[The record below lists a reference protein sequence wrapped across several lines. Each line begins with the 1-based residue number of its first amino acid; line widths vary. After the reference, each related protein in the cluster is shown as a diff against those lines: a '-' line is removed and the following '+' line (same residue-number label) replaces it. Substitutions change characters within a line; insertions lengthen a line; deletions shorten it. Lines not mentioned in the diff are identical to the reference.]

1 MKIHFPLLGFNLSG
15 GVRLIIR
22 LANGMAKFGHQV
34 RFTVPAYRAKPFFSV
49 DPGVEII
56 QLGSPKTSRLGY
68 YRLLLDEAARWG
80 DILVASSTTT
90 PFLLRKSIRK
100 NHRDIPLLY
109 LAQGYDP
116 IEQGDLFDG
125 SRWRG
130 FLNRQIALRSYPL
143 ADYRVYISGG
153 VADLVGLDKE
163 PHVLRGG
170 VDLNIYKPRAE
181 NPRPTNDQFQIGI
194 IGRFTKR
201 KGTADFLA
209 AWKLLEDLHERAKVV
224 VWPTFSW
231 RPPPLPSGVEVY
243 DVCSDEAMARF
254 YQDLDLFV
262 FPSLFEGLG
271 LPPLEAMACGT
282 PVVLTDCVG
291 VRQYAQPESNC
302 LMVPVSD
309 PSSLARTIR
318 RVLLD
323 QELRARLIAGGLET
337 AGRCTWETMVQDFQA
352 AIQKIGQDWP
362 NQGAVEIQ

>member
-22 LANGMAKFGHQV
+22 LANGMVKFGHQV
-34 RFTVPAYRAKPFFSV
+34 RFTVPAYRARSFFDV
-49 DPGVEII
+49 DPGVEIV
-56 QLGSPKTSRLGY
+56 QLGTPKTSRLGY

-80 DILVASSTTT
+80 DVLVASSTTT
-90 PFLLRKSIRK
+90 PFLLKRSIRR
-100 NHRDIPLLY
+100 NRREIPLLY

-125 SRWRG
+125 PRWRG
-130 FLNRQIALRSYPL
+130 ILNRQIALRSYPL
-143 ADYRVYISGG
+143 ADYRVYISRG

-170 VDLNIYKPRAE
+170 VDPEIYKPPPRE
-181 NPRPTNDQFQIGI
+181 TPRPVHDKFRIGL
-194 IGRFTKR
+194 IGRFSKR
-201 KGTADFLA
+201 KGTSDFFA
-209 AWKLLEDLHERAKVV
+209 AWEQLRDLHSNAEVQ
-224 VWPTFSW
+224 VWPTYNW
-231 RPPPLPSGVEVY
+231 RPPALPAGVGIY

-291 VRQYAQPESNC
+291 VRQYAEPETNC

-309 PSSLARTIR
+309 PPALAREIR
-318 RVLLD
+318 RAYLD
-323 QELRARLIAGGLET
+323 PDLRARLIRGGLDT
-337 AGRCTWETMVQDFQA
+337 AHHCTWVTMVEDFQA
-352 AIQKIGQDWP
+352 AIRKI
-362 NQGAVEIQ
+362 EINEGL